1 MGSGKLWSV
10 PYAMTAG
17 EMSGPVKKLSVTGE
31 TTSSDEALFEVKNKD
46 GQTVFAVYNEG
57 VRVYVSNGAKA
68 LKGGFAVGGFGTD
81 KAESTKYLFVG
92 KDSVRIYLDTDP
104 LTKGTKSG
112 FAVGG
117 YDLTK
122 GVIQNFLD
130 VNADS
135 TRIYVRN
142 SEKGIKGGFAVGGF
156 DATKAP
162 AAPFMSLDQSNYY
175 IGHRSG
181 VKNTTGLYNSVLGY
195 ESGLNNTEGFDNV
208 FIGYQ
213 SGYSN
218 KLGRYNVFLGFK
230 AGYNNIGEIQT
241 TPWLTEYGSGNVFIG
256 TESGFSN
263 VSGFANV
270 FLGNNSGYYNI
281 SGTDNTFIGHC
292 AGEENSDGIGNLYL
306 GGFAG
311 RHNLNGWYNV
321 NVGFY
326 SGNEN
331 TQSGNTFLGA
341 YAGEKNISGQNNTFV
356 GNGAGLN
363 SAGSSNVFIGFQAG
377 ANETGNGRLYI
388 ANSSTNSPLIF
399 GNFSAGT
406 VGLGTIAPT
415 QTLDVNGNARFRS
428 IGSGTFAYNLNITS
442 DGTLTTATSDISMK
456 ENIEQISNAL
466 ESVTKLRGVFFNWKD
481 DAMGSKQLG
490 MIAQEVATVI
500 PEIVF
505 TNPVDGLKG
514 INYAQTS
521 ALFVE
526 AIKEQQQQIESQQKE
541 IEELKMM
548 MLEMKNKIA
557 SLSR

>member
-1 MGSGKLWSV
+1 MGTSQLLSV
-10 PYAMTAG
+10 PYAMTSGDLAG
-17 EMSGPVKKLSVTGE
+17 TVDKLSVKG
-31 TTSSDEALFEVKNKD
+31 TTSGLEEALFEVKNKD

-68 LKGGFAVGGFGTD
+68 VKGGFAVGGFGTD

-92 KDSVRIYLDTDP
+92 KDSVRIYLDNNP
-104 LTKGTKSG
+104 LTKGTKTG

-122 GVIQNFLD
+122 GVTQNFLD
-130 VNADS
+130 VSADS
-135 TRIYVRN
+135 TRIYVKN
-142 SEKGIKGGFAVGGF
+142 QGKGIKGGFAVGGF

-162 AAPFMSLDQSNYY
+162 ASPFMSLDRSNYY
-175 IGHRSG
+175 IGHKSG

-195 ESGLNNTEGFDNV
+195 EAGLNNTEGFDNV
-208 FIGYQ
+208 FLGYQ

-218 KLGRYNVFLGFK
+218 TVGRYNVFLGFK
-230 AGYNNIGEIQT
+230 AGYSTVGEIQT
-241 TPWLTEYGSGNVFIG
+241 TPWLIEYGSCNVFIG

-292 AGEENSDGIGNLYL
+292 AGEENSDGLGNLYL

-311 RHNLNGWYNV
+311 RHNLSGWYNV

-326 SGNEN
+326 SGNKN
-331 TQSGNTFLGA
+331 TQNGNTFLGA
-341 YAGEKNISGQNNTFV
+341 YAGENNILGQNNTFA
-356 GNGAGLN
+356 GNGAGMN
-363 SAGSSNVFIGFQAG
+363 STGSSNVFVGFQAG

-388 ANSSTNSPLIF
+388 ANSSTNSPLIY

-406 VGLGTIAPT
+406 VGLGTTAPT

-428 IGSGTFAYNLNITS
+428 IGSDAFAYNLSITT

-466 ESVTKLRGVFFNWKD
+466 ESVTKLRGVYFSWKND
-481 DAMGSKQLG
+481 PVSVKQMG

-500 PEIVF
+500 PEMVF

-548 MLEMKNKIA
+548 MMEMKNEIA